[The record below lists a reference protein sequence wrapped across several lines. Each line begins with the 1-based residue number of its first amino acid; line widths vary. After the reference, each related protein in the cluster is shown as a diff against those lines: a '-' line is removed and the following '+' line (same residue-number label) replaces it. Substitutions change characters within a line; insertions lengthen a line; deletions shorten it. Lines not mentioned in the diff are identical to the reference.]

1 VASVRVLVTRPAH
14 DAAEWVRRLSELGI
28 AAEALPLIDIAPEPP
43 SPALRAARQHLAD
56 YDAAMFVSGN
66 AVTHFKLGSD
76 QLFFE
81 KKPGVA
87 QLDQARAAI
96 KTRAWSPGPGTT
108 AALLRAGWPAAR
120 IDAPAPDAG
129 QFDSEAL
136 WARVA
141 PQVHAGVRVLLV
153 RGGDVEGRAAGRDW
167 LRERLAE
174 AGAQVDTVV
183 VYRRRAP
190 VLDGAQAQRARAA
203 TADGTIWLFS
213 SAEAI
218 ANLRQCLADV
228 DWRAARALAT
238 HPRIGAAAR
247 AAGFGVV
254 LDTRPSLDEVRASI
268 ESLA

>member
-1 VASVRVLVTRPAH
+1 
-14 DAAEWVRRLSELGI
+14 
-28 AAEALPLIDIAPEPP
+28 
-43 SPALRAARQHLAD
+43 
-56 YDAAMFVSGN
+56 
-66 AVTHFKLGSD
+66 
-76 QLFFE
+76 
-81 KKPGVA
+81 
-87 QLDQARAAI
+87 
-96 KTRAWSPGPGTT
+96 
-108 AALLRAGWPAAR
+108 
-120 IDAPAPDAG
+120 
-129 QFDSEAL
+129 
-136 WARVA
+136 
-141 PQVHAGVRVLLV
+141 VLLV
-153 RGGDVEGRAAGRDW
+153 RGGDAEGRAAGRDW

-174 AGAQVDTVV
+174 AAAQVDTVV

-203 TADGTIWLFS
+203 AADGTIWLFS

-254 LDTRPSLDEVRASI
+254 LDTRPSLDDVRASI

>member
-1 VASVRVLVTRPAH
+1 MRVLVTRPAH
-14 DAAEWVRRLSELGI
+14 DAVEWVRRLSELGI

-43 SPALRAARQHLAD
+43 NPALLAAHQHLGD

-66 AVTHFKLGSD
+66 AVTHFKMGSD
-76 QLFFE
+76 HLFFE
-81 KKPGVA
+81 EKPAVA
-87 QLDQARAAI
+87 QADQAPIAI

-108 AALLRAGWPAAR
+108 AALLAAGWPATR

-141 PQVHAGVRVLLV
+141 PQAHAGVRVLLV
-153 RGGDVEGRAAGRDW
+153 RGGDAQGRAAGRDW

-174 AGAQVDTVV
+174 AGARVDTVV

-190 VLDGAQAQRARAA
+190 TLDGAHRQRARAA
-203 TADGTIWLFS
+203 ATDGTLWLFS

-218 ANLRQCLADV
+218 ANLRQCLADT
-228 DWRAARALAT
+228 DWRAARALVT

-247 AAGFGVV
+247 AAGFGQVV
-254 LDTRPSLDEVRASI
+254 DTHPSLDAVRASI